1 MYWWDYASVQF
12 VGMLV
17 IGLLCGWAIT
27 EARAAGAL
35 NRRRIR
41 RNPAGRALG
50 RHLADLAALEA
61 RLSATLRRLEALEKR
76 RADDASIIR
85 LAPQRP
91 ALLDR
96 RGGEAA

>member
-35 NRRRIR
+35 DRRRTR
-41 RNPAGRALG
+41 RRAAGRSTS
-50 RHLADLAALEA
+50 RRLADLAALEA
-61 RLSATLRRLEALEKR
+61 RLSASLSRLEALEKR
-76 RADDASIIR
+76 QAEASIIR
-85 LAPQRP
+85 LPAPRG
-91 ALLDR
+91 R